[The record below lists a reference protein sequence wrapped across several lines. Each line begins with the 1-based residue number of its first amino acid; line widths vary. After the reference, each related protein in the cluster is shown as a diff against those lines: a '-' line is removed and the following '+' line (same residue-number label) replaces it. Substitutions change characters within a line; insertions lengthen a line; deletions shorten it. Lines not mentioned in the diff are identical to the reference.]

1 MTPWTLT
8 YWTRF
13 PDENWEMTRV
23 SIEAERQ
30 ADAEQQASAIL
41 RDATAQMRPGTEVK
55 PFLWEEEEVVND
67 GPKRK
72 RNTLA
77 WKSKQYGRHA

>member
-1 MTPWTLT
+1 MTTWTLT
-8 YWTRF
+8 YWTHY
-13 PDENWEMTRV
+13 PSENWEMNRV
-23 SIEAERQ
+23 SIKAEHQ

-41 RDATAQMRPGTEVK
+41 TDAMAQMRPGTEVK
-55 PFLWEEEEVVND
+55 PFLWEEEFVSNE
-67 GPKRK
+67 PKRK